1 MPVAEASPCVA
12 VKGGAVAAN
21 AKTTTTIRAGVS
33 TAKPHGSPEA
43 QGFQKVPKAPQGAS
57 VREWRRGQLFG
68 ISPGGE
74 RSVCGMSGRLN
85 AAAPLRCVKNIGIS
99 HAGLARTP
107 QNRISGKRKAN
118 RKRSRQRRRCHH
130 LEADVRLARGRGGG
144 ETPPAPTTSDF
155 YFRRRIFANPSSSVA
170 QTVEEPK

>member
-1 MPVAEASPCVA
+1 M
-12 VKGGAVAAN
+12 AAN

-57 VREWRRGQLFG
+57 RLKWRRGQLFG

-74 RSVCGMSGRLN
+74 RSVCGMSGRPI

-107 QNRISGKRKAN
+107 QNRIPGKHKAN
-118 RKRSRQRRRCHH
+118 RKRSRQRRRWPSSRSRRSAR
-130 LEADVRLARGRGGG
+130 EGARGRRN
-144 ETPPAPTTSDF
+144 APRSHNIGF
-155 YFRRRIFANPSSSVA
+155 FIYRRRIFANPSSSVA
-170 QTVEEPK
+170 QTVEEP